1 MAHDEFSITVEKAE
15 QLYSKTV
22 ALVDEDLPQINIQ
35 MCGYLLRDEVDFI
48 IKQVLAETGLTMKLK
63 DFQRLTLHYLENK
76 KNVVLFSP
84 TESGKMLC
92 AYLTPLVFRQVF
104 IKEKSVGMSTM
115 SLSALMDEK
124 QKSELLIVIM
134 MQGGLESKES
144 IDACLSAI

>member
-1 MAHDEFSITVEKAE
+1 
-15 QLYSKTV
+15 
-22 ALVDEDLPQINIQ
+22 
-35 MCGYLLRDEVDFI
+35 
-48 IKQVLAETGLTMKLK
+48 
-63 DFQRLTLHYLENK
+63 
-76 KNVVLFSP
+76 
-84 TESGKMLC
+84 MLC

-115 SLSALMDEK
+115 SSSALMDEK